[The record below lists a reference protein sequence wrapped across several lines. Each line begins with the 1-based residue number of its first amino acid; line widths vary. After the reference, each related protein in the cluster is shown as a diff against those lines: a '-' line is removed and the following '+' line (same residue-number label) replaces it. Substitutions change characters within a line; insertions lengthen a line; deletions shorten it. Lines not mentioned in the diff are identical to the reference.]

1 MSSARPTE
9 TSDLVTATYERL
21 RDLIVHGRL
30 APGSRIIESDLASRL
45 GVSRTPVRSALHR
58 LQQEGFVLRSGGG
71 RNARLSI
78 SPLTGED
85 GREVL
90 GILGLL
96 EGHAAFQAA
105 ELETRNR
112 ESLVRELRRL
122 NDELAN
128 LIRDGSLDQEHLFGF
143 HSLFHQEPMQW
154 IAAPRLRSL
163 HAMIRP
169 QAQRYRRIYIA
180 ATASGAFSLELE
192 EHIAII
198 EAVEGG
204 DALGAQVAVQRNWL
218 SAAERLARIIAE
230 FGEHGHW

>member
-1 MSSARPTE
+1 MTTGRMTGA
-9 TSDLVTATYERL
+9 SDLVTVTYERL

-30 APGSRIIESDLASRL
+30 APGSRIIESDLAARL

-58 LQQEGFVLRSGGG
+58 LQQDGFVLSSGGG

-78 SPLTGED
+78 SPLTQED

-105 ELETRNR
+105 ELESRDR
-112 ESLVRELRRL
+112 EALVRELCRL
-122 NDELAN
+122 NEELAE
-128 LIRDGSLDQEHLFGF
+128 LIREGSLDQEDLFSV

-180 ATASGAFSLELE
+180 STASGVFSLELE
-192 EHIAII
+192 EHLPII
-198 EAVEGG
+198 EAMEQG
-204 DALGAQVAVQRNWL
+204 DSLGAQVAVQRNWL
-218 SAAERLARIIAE
+218 GAAERLARIIAE
-230 FGEHGHW
+230 FGERGHW